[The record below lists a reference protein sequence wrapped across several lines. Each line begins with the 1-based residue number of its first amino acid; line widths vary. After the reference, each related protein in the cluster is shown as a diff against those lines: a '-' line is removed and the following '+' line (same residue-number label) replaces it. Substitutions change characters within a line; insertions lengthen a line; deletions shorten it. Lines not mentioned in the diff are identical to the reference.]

1 MPLFRRADGDYVE
14 KVPAYR
20 RIMPFIMPT
29 RTESA
34 VYFEQKIDATR
45 GLGFIARWNERFAD
59 RKITFLHLLMYGA
72 IKALHERPRLN
83 RFTVGGHL
91 YQRRGIWVSYSA
103 KKAFDDASP
112 IVVIKQEFTPEV
124 SFADMVAWMYGALK
138 EGRSDKESHVDK
150 ELSLFLKVPAP
161 LLRLGVRLLR
171 WLDAWNLLPGVFIE
185 NDPMYA
191 SLFIANLGSV
201 KLDAAYHHLYEYGT
215 IPLFGVLGR
224 LHEAVV
230 PGPDGTA
237 CVRPEVSIKWSYDER
252 VDDGLY
258 AAKSLELVRRCLE
271 DPDAT
276 CGALPPALGPAAE

>member
-1 MPLFRRADGDYVE
+1 MPLFRRADGEYVE

-45 GLGFIARWNERFAD
+45 GLSFIAEWNERLPD
-59 RKITFLHLLMYGA
+59 QKITFLHILMYGA

-83 RFTVGGHL
+83 RFTMGGHL

-103 KKAFDDASP
+103 KKALDDQSP
-112 IVVIKQEFTPEV
+112 IVVLKQKFEPDV
-124 SFADMVAWMYGALK
+124 SFAEMVAQMYGALK
-138 EGRSDKESHVDK
+138 VGRSDEESHVDK
-150 ELSLFLKVPAP
+150 ELSVFLRLPAP
-161 LLRLGVRLLR
+161 VLRLGVRLLR
-171 WLDAWNLLPGVFIE
+171 WLDAWNLLPGGFVE
-185 NDPMYA
+185 KDPMYA

-224 LHEAVV
+224 LHQAVV
-230 PGPDGTA
+230 PEPDGTVR
-237 CVRPEVSIKWSYDER
+237 VRPEVSIKWSYDER

-258 AAKSLELVRRCLE
+258 AAKSLELSRRCLE
-271 DPDAT
+271 DPHAV
-276 CGALPPALGPAAE
+276 CGAPVAKVAG